1 MTVKRKN
8 KKIIKPQVTKEKEV
22 TTEKVVSE
30 KEQPQNDTK
39 SVKIDPKPVVSK
51 DDMTID
57 EYMEQMEKDINEVN
71 SEVTK
76 YHEDLTNAFKDK
88 ILTVKQRS
96 ERLKY
101 IINRI
106 EDLQVERI
114 ETTDKDGKKKIEFKI
129 NHHPEEPIDKN
140 IVPELTDDNLAHMDP
155 DIVKRNLKNL
165 EDTLTLLT
173 LEKLMIKKSALSASQ
188 KETLN
193 FIKRAQRAIESTYI
207 VEGVPTP
214 SISLNKVYSVLVNLA
229 ASPKEMIQI
238 RKVIIRFC
246 KAIISNYKDYR
257 FYFNN
262 IILNIGNIPFYYS
275 TKNKQG
281 KKETSVFLKALSRIA
296 NDKSAKNKPV
306 DTKKNVTTKK
316 KPADVKDKV
325 TTKKKPAD
333 VKDKVTTKKK
343 PVVAK
348 KNVTTKKKPADVK
361 DKVTTKKK
369 PVVAKKNVTTKKKSA
384 DVKDK

>member
-1 MTVKRKN
+1 
-8 KKIIKPQVTKEKEV
+8 
-22 TTEKVVSE
+22 
-30 KEQPQNDTK
+30 
-39 SVKIDPKPVVSK
+39 
-51 DDMTID
+51 
-57 EYMEQMEKDINEVN
+57 
-71 SEVTK
+71 
-76 YHEDLTNAFKDK
+76 
-88 ILTVKQRS
+88 
-96 ERLKY
+96 
-101 IINRI
+101 
-106 EDLQVERI
+106 
-114 ETTDKDGKKKIEFKI
+114 
-129 NHHPEEPIDKN
+129 
-140 IVPELTDDNLAHMDP
+140 
-155 DIVKRNLKNL
+155 
-165 EDTLTLLT
+165 LTLLT

-306 DTKKNVTTKK
+306 D
-316 KPADVKDKV
+316 VKDK
-325 TTKKKPAD
+325 
-333 VKDKVTTKKK
+333 
-343 PVVAK
+343 
-348 KNVTTKKKPADVK
+348 VTTKKKPADVK

>member
-1 MTVKRKN
+1 MNMTVKKEKK

-39 SVKIDPKPVVSK
+39 SVKIDPQPVVPM

-71 SEVTK
+71 SEVAK
-76 YHEDLTNAFKDK
+76 YQEDLTNTFKDK
-88 ILTVKQRS
+88 ILTVEQRS

-114 ETTDKDGKKKIEFKI
+114 ETTDEDGKKKIEFKI
-129 NHHPEEPIDKN
+129 NHHPEEPIDEN

-155 DIVKRNLKNL
+155 DIIKRNLKNL

-262 IILNIGNIPFYYS
+262 IILNIGNIPFYFS
-275 TKNKQG
+275 TKNEQG
-281 KKETSVFLKALSRIA
+281 KKETLVFLKALSRIA
-296 NDKSAKNKPV
+296 LDKSVKNKPV
-306 DTKKNVTTKK
+306 TAKK
-316 KPADVKDKV
+316 K
-325 TTKKKPAD
+325 
-333 VKDKVTTKKK
+333 
-343 PVVAK
+343 
-348 KNVTTKKKPADVK
+348 
-361 DKVTTKKK
+361 
-369 PVVAKKNVTTKKKSA
+369 
-384 DVKDK
+384 

>member
-1 MTVKRKN
+1 MTVEEE
-8 KKIIKPQVTKEKEV
+8 KKEIIEPEVTKEEV
-22 TTEKVVSE
+22 TTEEVVSE
-30 KEQPQNDTK
+30 KEQPKTDTEEV
-39 SVKIDPKPVVSK
+39 VKIEPQPTIPM

-57 EYMEQMEKDINEVN
+57 EYMKKMEDDINEVN
-71 SEVTK
+71 DEVAK
-76 YHEDLTNAFKDK
+76 YHEDLTNTFKDK
-88 ILTVKQRS
+88 ILTVEQRS

-114 ETTDKDGKKKIEFKI
+114 ETTDEDGKKKIEFKI
-129 NHHPEEPIDKN
+129 NHHPEEPIDEN

-188 KETLN
+188 KETIN

-262 IILNIGNIPFYYS
+262 IILNIGNIPFYFS
-275 TKNKQG
+275 TKNEQG
-281 KKETSVFLKALSRIA
+281 KKETLVFLKALSRIA
-296 NDKSAKNKPV
+296 LDKSAKSQRTNY
-306 DTKKNVTTKK
+306 
-316 KPADVKDKV
+316 
-325 TTKKKPAD
+325 
-333 VKDKVTTKKK
+333 
-343 PVVAK
+343 
-348 KNVTTKKKPADVK
+348 
-361 DKVTTKKK
+361 
-369 PVVAKKNVTTKKKSA
+369 
-384 DVKDK
+384 